1 MSPIANVRSIKSAIR
16 SSIKREKL
24 NILTFATHERY
35 EENLCKTG
43 HNFYSLTIGKK
54 WDTLYAKI
62 PENYFI
68 IDDIP
73 EYVDFDL
80 ILAHTGCERAQIAHD
95 ILSSSK
101 GSKYNVSGIPIIRH
115 NHVLPDIRYDLS
127 MQIQANKNPL
137 YNVFSFISDYSMR
150 QWGFSEGAVINHGID
165 EDFWNPG
172 NEKRDNVCLSVVNDW
187 VNRDWCCGWNLWKEI
202 VGVSGGNGTKNNPLK
217 VNLPVRVFG
226 KNPGFSVAADSTEHL
241 RKIYQKS
248 RIFLN
253 TSLHSPVPTVLLEAM
268 ACGCAVVST
277 ANCMIPEVI
286 EHGVNGLISNN
297 PSELRSFVQ
306 MLLQD
311 EKLAASLGKNAANTI
326 KEKYNLK
333 KFINNWNNLFY
344 STIENFR
351 G

>member
-1 MSPIANVRSIKSAIR
+1 MSPRASSRSIKSIIR
-16 SSIKREKL
+16 TTRKEKL

-43 HNFYSLTIGKK
+43 HNFYSLAIGKQ
-54 WDTLYAKI
+54 WDTSYAKV

-80 ILAHTGCERAQIAHD
+80 ILAHTGCERVQIAHD
-95 ILSSSK
+95 VLSQSK
-101 GSKYNVSGIPIIRH
+101 GSTKNISGVPIIRH
-115 NHVLPDIRYDLS
+115 NHVLPDIRYDIEA
-127 MQIQANKNPL
+127 QKQANKNPL
-137 YNVFSFISDYSMR
+137 YDIFSFISKYSMNK
-150 QWGFSEGAVINHGID
+150 WGFKNDAVIEHGID
-165 EDFWNPG
+165 IDFWTPG
-172 NEKRDNVCLSVVNDW
+172 NEQRDNVCLSVVNDW
-187 VNRDWCCGWNLWKEI
+187 ANRDWCCGWELWKKI
-202 VGVSGGNGTKNNPLK
+202 VGITGGNGSKNNPLK
-217 VNLPVRVFG
+217 VDLPVRVFG
-226 KNPGFSVAADSTEHL
+226 KNPGFSIAAESTEHL

-286 EHGVNGLISNN
+286 EHGVNGLISND
-297 PSELRSFVQ
+297 PAELRLFVQ

-311 EKLAASLGKNAANTI
+311 EKLATDLGKNAANTI
-326 KEKYNLK
+326 KEKYNLN
-333 KFINNWNNLFY
+333 KFINNWNNLLY